1 MSRYVILF
9 LPVVFAVGAQLLIK
23 AASFHPVRSFSWV
36 LVIFFSIFCYLL
48 AFVLYSNTVRH
59 FSISIASP
67 VNTLAVMVV
76 VILAGVFIWGETL
89 SFRQIVGMLLG
100 VVALLLLSY
109 DA

>member
-23 AASFHPVRSFSWV
+23 AASFHPIRSSSWL
-36 LVIFFSIFCYLL
+36 LVIFFSVCCYLF

-67 VNTLAVMVV
+67 VNTLAVMLA
-76 VILAGVFIWGETL
+76 VILAGVFLWGETL
-89 SFRQIVGMLLG
+89 SFRQVVGILLG
-100 VVALLLLSY
+100 IVALFLLSY
-109 DA
+109 EG